1 MGRRRSQADEDSA
14 VARKLADQYQ
24 PMIIDAERAKRD
36 SDHKFQWFAQ
46 FTAQVRSRVHSHR

>member
-1 MGRRRSQADEDSA
+1 M
-14 VARKLADQYQ
+14 ARKLADQYQ